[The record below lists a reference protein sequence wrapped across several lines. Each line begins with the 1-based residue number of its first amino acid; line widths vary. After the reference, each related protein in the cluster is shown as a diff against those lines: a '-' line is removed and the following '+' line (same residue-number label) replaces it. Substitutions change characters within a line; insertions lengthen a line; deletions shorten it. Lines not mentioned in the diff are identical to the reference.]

1 MQEWEYSKV
10 DLNDLPRR
18 VEEIDLLN
26 DAGAEGWEVIMI
38 TPNRIAYLKRLIERP
53 TPAPSRSSSR
63 AKVPQA

>member
-18 VEEIDLLN
+18 VEDIDLLN

-38 TPNRIAYLKRLIERP
+38 TPNRIANLKRQIERP
-53 TPAPSRSSSR
+53 MLTPSRSSSR
-63 AKVPQA
+63 AKVSQA

>member
-18 VEEIDLLN
+18 VEDIDLLN

-38 TPNRIAYLKRLIERP
+38 TPNRIANLKRQIERQKL
-53 TPAPSRSSSR
+53 APSRSSSR